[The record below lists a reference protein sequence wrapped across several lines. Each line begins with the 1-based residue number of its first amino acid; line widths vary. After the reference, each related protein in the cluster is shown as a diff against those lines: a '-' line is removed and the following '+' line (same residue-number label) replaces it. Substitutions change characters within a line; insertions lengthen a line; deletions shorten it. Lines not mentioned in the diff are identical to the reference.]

1 MWNKVGFNFNR
12 DDFKRKTENRLILWN
27 RERFILRLLEKDPS
41 LWVDSFNKEIPDRLG
56 WLTAPKNAEKEL
68 KEIKNISD
76 IIKEMGISYIVLLG
90 MGGSSLAA
98 QMLYETL
105 DKRDSSPELFVL
117 SSTHPVAVQEI
128 ETNIDIKKTV
138 FIVSS
143 KSGTTLETLS
153 FFRYFWSLASRSTSE
168 TGRHFIAV
176 TDPGS
181 NLDRLAQ
188 KRNFIKIFY
197 APPDI
202 GGRFSAFTFFGSV
215 PPFFC
220 GADIKK
226 LIFSAQKEMNKNIPS
241 IPEQEADGIVL
252 GALLGEMALAGKD
265 KLTFM
270 TDNSLAYFPYWLE
283 QLIAES
289 LGKKGKGIIPVVDE
303 PSAPLNYYGDDRVFI
318 NITLGRDDQKE
329 NKQFI
334 NTLNSEGFP
343 VLDFNLENKFS
354 LGRELYR
361 WEIAVAAAG
370 AVLGVNPFDQP
381 DVQRSKEFTR
391 KAMEKNGIEKIRG
404 IRSYSIEDEEEIKK
418 AMREIFQDAEKDRYF
433 SLQAYL
439 PKTGGLDRILEDI
452 RLQFLQKTGLAT
464 TLGYGP
470 SFLHS
475 SGQLHKGGPDLGI
488 FIQIVDDIEFDL
500 TVPETDYSFLSM
512 IKAQAAGDYQA
523 LQEKR
528 RKIIRINLGNSV
540 ETAMETFLKII
551 RKL

>member
-1 MWNKVGFNFNR
+1 MWEKTGFDFNR
-12 DDFKRKTENRLILWN
+12 DDYKRKTENRLILWN
-27 RERFILRLLEKDPS
+27 RERFILRLWEKDPS
-41 LWVDSFNKEIPDRLG
+41 LWVGSFNKEIPDRLG
-56 WLTAPKNAEKEL
+56 WLTAPKTAEKEL

-76 IIKEMGISYIVLLG
+76 TIKERGISSIVLLG

-105 DKRDSSPELFVL
+105 DKKDSSPELFVL
-117 SSTHPVAVQEI
+117 SSTHPAAVREI

-153 FFRYFWSLASRSTSE
+153 FFRYFWSLASRSISE

-181 NLDRLAQ
+181 NLDQLAQ
-188 KRNFIKIFY
+188 KRNFLKIFY

-202 GGRFSAFTFFGSV
+202 GGRFSAFTFFGTV
-215 PPFFC
+215 PPFFS
-220 GADIKK
+220 GSDIKK
-226 LIFSAQKEMNKNIPS
+226 LFVYAQEEMNKNVPS
-241 IPEQEADGIVL
+241 IPEQAADGIVL

-265 KLTFM
+265 KLTFI

-303 PSAPLNYYGDDRVFI
+303 PLASLNYYGDDRVFI

-334 NTLNSEGFP
+334 DTLNSEGFP

-354 LGRELYR
+354 LGQELYR

-391 KAMEKNGIEKIRG
+391 KAMEKDGIEKISG
-404 IRSYSIEDEEEIKK
+404 IRSFSIEDEEEIKK
-418 AMREIFQDAEKDRYF
+418 AMREIFQEAEEGRYF

-439 PKTGGLDRILEDI
+439 HKTDGLDRKLEDI
-452 RLQFLQKTGLAT
+452 RLQLLQKTGLAT

-488 FIQIVDDIEFDL
+488 FIQIVDDNKFDL

-523 LQEKR
+523 LQEKG
-528 RKIIRINLGNSV
+528 RKVIRINLGNSV
-540 ETAMETFLKII
+540 ETAVVTLLKII